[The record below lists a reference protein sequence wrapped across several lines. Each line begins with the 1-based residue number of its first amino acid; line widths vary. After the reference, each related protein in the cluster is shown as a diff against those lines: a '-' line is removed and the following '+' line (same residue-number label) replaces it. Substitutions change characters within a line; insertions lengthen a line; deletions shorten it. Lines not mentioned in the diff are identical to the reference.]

1 MHRTIRLEN
10 GLTALLISDPSRV
23 LSNDD
28 TSSEEE
34 ESEQSS
40 GLESESGH
48 SAHSGSDHH
57 GHTRRAEFDEEKL
70 VSFNSLTN
78 FFQYFSHSYYISVL
92 V

>member
-23 LSNDD
+23 NNEEL
-28 TSSEEE
+28 SSEED

-40 GLESESGH
+40 GPESESGH

-57 GHTRRAEFDEEKL
+57 GPTRRAEFDEEKL
-70 VSFNSLTN
+70 VSC
-78 FFQYFSHSYYISVL
+78 FFIYFSHT
-92 V
+92 